1 MIYDFETLVS
11 RKNTGSGKWDEMTKE
26 HPNLP
31 ENVAPL
37 SVADMELKNPPEI
50 VEGLK
55 KYTALAHDKLSCR
68 IDELAGLNVSRAAL
82 NAGKAGKALPKGLG
96 IHKGL
101 NVVIQHIGNELVR
114 LNVHFVERRAGCGTF
129 AALHALVGV
138 DAADLADLLRLFADA
153 HFNASSFTPRASA
166 RSSVK

>member
-1 MIYDFETLVS
+1 MVCF
-11 RKNTGSGKWDEMTKE
+11 
-26 HPNLP
+26 
-31 ENVAPL
+31 
-37 SVADMELKNPPEI
+37 
-50 VEGLK
+50 
-55 KYTALAHDKLSCR
+55 TALAHDELSCR
-68 IDELAGLNVSRAAL
+68 IDKLAGLNVSRAAL

-101 NVVIQHIGNELVR
+101 NIVIQHIGNELVR

-129 AALHALVGV
+129 AALHALIGV